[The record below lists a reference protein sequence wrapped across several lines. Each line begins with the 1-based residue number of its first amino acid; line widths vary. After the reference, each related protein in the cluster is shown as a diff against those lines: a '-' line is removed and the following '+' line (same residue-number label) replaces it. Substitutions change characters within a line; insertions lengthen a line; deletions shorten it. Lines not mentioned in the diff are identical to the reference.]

1 MGEPQASVEFAHQKD
16 ILAALIGGDADLAGR
31 QAHSLLVRFGSIGAA
46 IASCS
51 SEQVRVIGAVA
62 AVAQLAV
69 LRSAVAEVLR
79 ERAHTPPV
87 LADSDAVVR
96 HLSFRIGHAPTE
108 QAYAIFLDNRHRLLS
123 EELLARG
130 SVSQVVMHPREIIGR
145 AIALG
150 AAGFVLAHNHPS
162 GDPQPS
168 RSDLTLTRALAK
180 AGSAVGVRLLDHI
193 IVAGTAH
200 CSLRQS
206 HPEWIG

>member
-1 MGEPQASVEFAHQKD
+1 M
-16 ILAALIGGDADLAGR
+16 
-31 QAHSLLVRFGSIGAA
+31 LLFRFGSISAA

-51 SEQVRVIGAVA
+51 SEQVRLLGAGP

-87 LADSDAVVR
+87 LVDPDAVVR
-96 HLSFRIGHAPTE
+96 HLSFRIGHLSTE
-108 QAYAIFLDNRHRLLS
+108 QAHALFLDHRHRLIS
-123 EELLARG
+123 DELLASG
-130 SVSQVVMHPREIIGR
+130 SVSQVVMYPREIIGR
-145 AIALG
+145 ALALG
-150 AAGFVLAHNHPS
+150 AAGFILAHNHPS

-168 RSDLTLTRALAK
+168 RSDLTLTKALAR

-193 IVAGTAH
+193 IFAGTAH

-206 HPEWIG
+206 HPEWMV